1 MGNHAASA
9 RDPKPLGAANGE
21 RGAPRRSERGDL
33 NAALPC
39 GLAYALTTTTLL
51 FLPAVGTAA
60 PSAQEPTPQGQEHR
74 LQQQPQQQQQQQ
86 PQQQQ
91 QQQQQPQQEPQP
103 SPRAQRPEAA
113 PVVNVRVDV
122 TLTDQTGAG
131 QPFTKNVGVVV
142 AATNTPMG
150 SAARSRSA
158 VQVPVRTTTVAG
170 DNSGAASPVVAYS
183 YRNMSLNLDVSNVTV
198 EGNRVQLHLAVEY
211 SPVDERTAEARDIET
226 LASFASFQQA
236 MTPVL
241 GNG

>member
-1 MGNHAASA
+1 MPPFL
-9 RDPKPLGAANGE
+9 R
-21 RGAPRRSERGDL
+21 
-33 NAALPC
+33 

-74 LQQQPQQQQQQQ
+74 LQQQP
-86 PQQQQ
+86 QQ

-131 QPFTKNVGVVV
+131 QPFTKNVGVDV

-236 MTPVL
+236 MTLVLDNGKPLVVAESSDPVATRNRKVRL
-241 GNG
+241 EARATILQ